1 MDRTKQMQE
10 LRVLL
15 STLCAILA
23 EVEELAGEL
32 ESANHA
38 VVADV
43 LALASDVA
51 GVKVDEPN
59 RELSRFHPK
68 RGGEP
73 VQDGPTT
80 EASQGRLFG
89 AEEK

>member
-1 MDRTKQMQE
+1 M
-10 LRVLL
+10 
-15 STLCAILA
+15 
-23 EVEELAGEL
+23 EELAGEL

-59 RELSRFHPK
+59 RELSRW
-68 RGGEP
+68 
-73 VQDGPTT
+73 T
-80 EASQGRLFG
+80 S
-89 AEEK
+89 